1 MPSINSTSNRQGLW
15 QMAYAR
21 RQCSVKQRLRRR
33 LRERSKADPAAPAL
47 RCQNARLLQVLG
59 RRYMPAWSPP
69 RAIEIDKKLRD
80 NFQRMLRE
88 YGITTQETD
97 PILAV
102 LFRSLAAQVEEVYQQ
117 AA

>member
-1 MPSINSTSNRQGLW
+1 MPGW
-15 QMAYAR
+15 
-21 RQCSVKQRLRRR
+21 
-33 LRERSKADPAAPAL
+33 RS
-47 RCQNARLLQVLG
+47 
-59 RRYMPAWSPP
+59 P

-80 NFQRMLRE
+80 DFRRMLKE

-117 AA
+117 AAEQHSTRSAR